1 MQRMRPQS
9 SEQEFRTLEYFMRNP
24 HQGTGF
30 LSACLFL
37 HIELRKFPPLFLA
50 IGINDIIAFENAF
63 HIYILSIPC
72 RDTERSVQEEP
83 Q

>member
-1 MQRMRPQS
+1 MHRMRLKS
-9 SEQEFRTLEYFMRNP
+9 SEYEFRILEYFMRNP
-24 HQGTGF
+24 YQGTGF

-37 HIELRKFPPLFLA
+37 HIELIKFPLCSSPLVSMILLLLKTLFT
-50 IGINDIIAFENAF
+50 N
-63 HIYILSIPC
+63 ILSIPC